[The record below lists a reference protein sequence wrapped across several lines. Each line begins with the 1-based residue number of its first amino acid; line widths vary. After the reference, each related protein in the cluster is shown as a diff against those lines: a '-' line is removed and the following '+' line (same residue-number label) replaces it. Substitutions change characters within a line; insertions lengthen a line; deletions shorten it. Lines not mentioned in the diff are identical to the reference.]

1 MKKVLFVLALI
12 AIVILTIYYKPR
24 IFDRRF
30 IPTISTQEL
39 ITMLD
44 SIKYS
49 NTMQLNYGTI
59 LLKGNVTAIYNS
71 ALTLDEKIFCKF
83 KQDVLNVNIGDSIV
97 LTGNFIGYDDLF
109 QELKMND
116 CSIVSP

>member
-44 SIKYS
+44 FYLK
-49 NTMQLNYGTI
+49 
-59 LLKGNVTAIYNS
+59 KGNLN
-71 ALTLDEKIFCKF
+71 LD
-83 KQDVLNVNIGDSIV
+83 LLS
-97 LTGNFIGYDDLF
+97 
-109 QELKMND
+109 
-116 CSIVSP
+116 